1 MIAGIV
7 LLAATLSATELD
19 ARFEQGVAAYREG
32 RFAEAETAW
41 RALADAGVNDPRVEY
56 NLGNAAYRQ
65 ERLGE
70 AIWRWE
76 RARRLAPDDRDVA
89 TNLALARSQ
98 TRDRVEEDRD
108 EGPLGALR
116 RLQDR
121 VGVDGQFAI
130 LVAAV
135 WAIGGFVVWG
145 ASRARGFT
153 PASGWTLAG
162 LGFAAGIVA
171 LSFWTTSA
179 RLDGTPRAVVLRPV
193 LEVVAG
199 PGNNQPTVF
208 TVHEGT
214 ILEVEGE
221 RERWVEVGLPDGLQG
236 WVPADAIGRL

>member
-1 MIAGIV
+1 MIGAVV
-7 LLAATLSATELD
+7 LLAAALSASDLD
-19 ARFEQGVAAYREG
+19 AAFEKGVAAYRDG
-32 RFAEAETAW
+32 RFAEAEAAW
-41 RALADAGVNDPRVEY
+41 RAMADAGVNDPRVEY

-98 TRDRVEEDRD
+98 TRDRVEEERG
-108 EGPLGALR
+108 EGPLGWLR
-116 RLQDR
+116 RAQDR
-121 VGVDGQFAI
+121 LGVDGQFAI
-130 LVAAV
+130 LVAML
-135 WAIGGFVVWG
+135 WGLGGTVVWG

-153 PASGWTLAG
+153 PATGWTLAA
-162 LGFAAGIVA
+162 LGFATGVAA

-179 RLDGTPRAVVLRPV
+179 RLDGTARAVVLRPV

-199 PGNNQPTVF
+199 PGENQPTVF

-214 ILEVEGE
+214 VLEVEGE
-221 RERWVEVGLPDGLQG
+221 RERWVEVGLPDGLKG
-236 WVPADAIGRL
+236 WVPGDAIGRL